1 MPSGVPLDNTE
12 YQRVWARIGHVLGT
26 SGGNMATKGTK
37 RGIGSIRKLPSGKY
51 QLRYTDPNGLRKAGG
66 VTYSSKTQAEHALLD
81 IRRTIE
87 NGTYEARQA
96 VKAGDVDP
104 RTLTLEGLGAY
115 WRGIRLNRR
124 GQSLRPSTLNEY
136 ERLMQ
141 NVLGPLK
148 DKPVRTITTGQ
159 IEKWWAPEHKKAP
172 NQASKAYKHLNTLM
186 KYAQKRNWVTRNPC
200 DIEGAGSYTPPKQP
214 DVPTAEQV
222 SIMLDVSPEPFRTMV
237 ALAVSAGIRKGEL
250 LALTRADVETLQAD
264 GDTRIF
270 VNVDKALTW
279 DGTQEIVGLT
289 KSEGSVRAIELPEWA
304 NQYVTKHLTTLPIN
318 PDALLFPRKAGS
330 SLHWGKY
337 QMNPV
342 WRAVRAQSGFQGR
355 FHSLRAFHLTQYGL
369 TGATAAELMARG
381 GHRDLATAQRYQRT
395 TGRET
400 QLLKKI
406 GQL

>member
-1 MPSGVPLDNTE
+1 
-12 YQRVWARIGHVLGT
+12 
-26 SGGNMATKGTK
+26 
-37 RGIGSIRKLPSGKY
+37 
-51 QLRYTDPNGLRKAGG
+51 
-66 VTYSSKTQAEHALLD
+66 LD

-87 NGTYEARQA
+87 NGTYEARKAAQ
-96 VKAGDVDP
+96 AGDVDP
-104 RTLTLEGLGAY
+104 KTLTLEELGAY
-115 WRGIRLNRR
+115 WRGIRMNRR

-141 NVLGPLK
+141 NVLTPLK

-186 KYAQKRNWVTRNPC
+186 KYAQKRNWVTSNPC

-222 SIMLDVSPEPFRTMV
+222 AIMLDVAPEPFRTMV
-237 ALAVSAGIRKGEL
+237 ALAVSAGLRKSEL
-250 LALTRADVETLQAD
+250 LALTRVDVETLKAD
-264 GDTRIF
+264 GETRIF
-270 VNVDKALTW
+270 INVDKALTW
-279 DGTQEIVGLT
+279 DGTREIVGLT
-289 KSEGSVRAIELPEWA
+289 KSEGSVRAIELPQWA
-304 NQYVTKHLTTLPIN
+304 NEYVTKHLTTLPIN